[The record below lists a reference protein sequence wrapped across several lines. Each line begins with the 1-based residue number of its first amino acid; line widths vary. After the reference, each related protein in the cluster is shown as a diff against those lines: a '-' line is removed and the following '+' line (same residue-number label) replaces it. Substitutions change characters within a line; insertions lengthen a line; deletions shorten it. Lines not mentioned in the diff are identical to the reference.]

1 MFSYKCETFAL
12 HVANA
17 WMAELFS
24 KWQAQLH
31 VKKTRKFLWFGLVTV
46 ASRALK
52 YDVIN
57 FCQQAILFKSWYALN
72 DPYLHNTLSILRVAI
87 SATRGKRPNRQQ

>member
-1 MFSYKCETFAL
+1 
-12 HVANA
+12 
-17 WMAELFS
+17 
-24 KWQAQLH
+24 
-31 VKKTRKFLWFGLVTV
+31 V